1 MADRERAF
9 SGLVGVGVLIAIAAL
24 AFGGFLAFQ
33 AFSGDETTTTNVE
46 AAPATTTTTKPV
58 TTTTEPLTTTTEPR
72 TTTTTLMDIEPDPFV
87 GWWKATDVDG
97 SHLDLRVEN
106 DDTSRYTFTYWDSA
120 SGSCEG
126 NGLGHSPETWEG
138 TGVSLRQPP
147 QLLTVS
153 GPRTCFPYGGDN
165 AEIGERGADFLYD
178 LETDMLEF
186 SLDGV
191 RYTRSPPPQLGSDG
205 SNPFVGTWEATD
217 SDGTRVEMTFAGDGA
232 WRSEDTRSGGCENMG
247 LAYAT
252 WSAEGTGTFDLEGIS
267 GFEVLTTTICHPVDG
282 DPVPR
287 SEDVVFTFEYRAD
300 NDEVALL
307 LFLETIFTRV
317 G

>member
-1 MADRERAF
+1 MADGERTF
-9 SGLVGVGVLIAIAAL
+9 SGLVGIGALIAIAAL
-24 AFGGFLAFQ
+24 AFGGFFAFQ

-46 AAPATTTTTKPV
+46 AAPAATTTTTPV
-58 TTTTEPLTTTTEPR
+58 TATTEPPTTTTEVP
-72 TTTTTLMDIEPDPFV
+72 TTTTTLFDIEPDPFV

-97 SHLDLRVEN
+97 SHLDLGVEK
-106 DDTSRYTFTYWDSA
+106 DGTSPYTFMYWDSA
-120 SGSCEG
+120 SGSCEAM
-126 NGLGHSPETWEG
+126 GLGHSPETWEG

-153 GPRTCFPYGGDN
+153 GPRACFPYGGDA
-165 AEIGERGADFLYD
+165 AEIGERGADFSYD
-178 LETDMLEF
+178 LETDTLEF

-191 RYTRSPPPQLGSDG
+191 RYTRSSSPPPSDA
-205 SNPFVGTWEATD
+205 SNPFVGMWEATD
-217 SDGTRVEMTFAGDGA
+217 SDGTRVEMTFAEDGA

-247 LAYAT
+247 LTYAT
-252 WSAEGTGTFDLEGIS
+252 WSAEGTGTFDLDGIP

-307 LFLETIFTRV
+307 LFLETILTRV